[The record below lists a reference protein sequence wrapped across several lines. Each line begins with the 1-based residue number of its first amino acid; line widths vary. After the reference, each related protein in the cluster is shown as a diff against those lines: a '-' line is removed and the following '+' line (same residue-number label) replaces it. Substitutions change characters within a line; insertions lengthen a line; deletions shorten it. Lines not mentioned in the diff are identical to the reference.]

1 MKKPT
6 VKAGKP
12 DAQYQSIFG
21 DVSGIIDAA
30 RRSAA
35 RSVNAVMTAAYW
47 SIGHRIIEFEQSGQK
62 RAEYGT
68 ALVERLAADLTQRF
82 SRGFSRQN
90 LRQMRMFYLSY
101 PAERIQQTLSGE
113 SETTSTEVRLGELVA
128 AFRFPGLPMSG
139 CGQTDACVR
148 K

>member
-12 DAQYQSIFG
+12 DAQCQSIVG
-21 DVSGIIDAA
+21 DVYRIIDAA

-35 RSVNAVMTAAYW
+35 RSVNAVMAAAYW
-47 SIGHRIIEFEQSGQK
+47 SIGYRIVEFEQLGPK

-68 ALVERLAADLTQRF
+68 ALIERLAADLERRF
-82 SRGFSRQN
+82 GRGFSRQN
-90 LRQMRMFYLSY
+90 LWKMCMFYLSY
-101 PAERIQQTLSGE
+101 PAKRTQQTLSGE

-128 AFRFPGLPMSG
+128 AFPLPWS
-139 CGQTDACVR
+139 AYVR
-148 K
+148 LWPN